1 MRTFYKIFFL
11 LSFACLLGFGFQQAG
26 AQQENDK
33 KIITNQEETITVY
46 PVPARSVAHI
56 RLSPTLKNEV
66 DKIEII
72 NLIGRKIAE
81 QKIIDKS
88 ATEIT
93 FANLN
98 NIPEGIYMVVTRDK
112 YGKIVQSAKMIIDK

>member
-1 MRTFYKIFFL
+1 M
-11 LSFACLLGFGFQQAG
+11 LSLACLAGLGIHQVRA
-26 AQQENDK
+26 QENDK
-33 KIITNQEETITVY
+33 KIITNQDKTITVY
-46 PVPARSVAHI
+46 PVPAHNVAHI
-56 RLSPTLKNEV
+56 RLSPSLKDEV

-93 FANLN
+93 FANLSTMPN
-98 NIPEGIYMVVTRDK
+98 GIYMVITRDQ